1 VLTRAPDPARAAGS
15 STVRWART
23 ERSSRVALVMALALA
38 PVADGAVP
46 AQTVCIESRGEAR
59 FRGLGYDHLVILTN
73 RCDPTY
79 TCAISTDVSP
89 DIVVADAP
97 GRAQVEVLTFR
108 GSPAS
113 QFTHRADCRLK

>member
-1 VLTRAPDPARAAGS
+1 MLTRAPAPPAGS
-15 STVRWART
+15 PAARWPRS
-23 ERSSRVALVMALALA
+23 ERSSRIALVMALALA

-59 FRGLGYDHLVILTN
+59 FRGLGYDHVVTLTN

-89 DIVVADAP
+89 DVVVADAP

-113 QFTHRADCRLK
+113 QFTHRADCRPK